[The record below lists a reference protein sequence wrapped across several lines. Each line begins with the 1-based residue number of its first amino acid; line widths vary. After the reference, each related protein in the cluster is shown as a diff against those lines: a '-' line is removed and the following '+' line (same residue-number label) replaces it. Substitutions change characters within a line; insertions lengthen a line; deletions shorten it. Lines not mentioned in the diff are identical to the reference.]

1 MKNVLKEPFL
11 NEASPHKARKR
22 FGQNFL
28 IDHGIIRDIVRAV
41 HPQKKDVIVEI
52 GPGKGAI
59 TQLLADSCDNLS
71 VIELDRDL
79 IPWLT
84 LKFEKHPHFQL
95 FQADALQFDF
105 SQLISKESVNSE
117 STKSIRIVGNLPYNI
132 STPLIFHLLTYATQ
146 VSDMHFMLQKEV
158 VKRMAAKAG
167 DSAYGRLGIMVQ
179 YFCSVENLFEVPP
192 SAFEPAPK
200 VDSAIVRLIPHQQLP
215 YPATHFQTL
224 EKLVNI
230 AFQQRRKTL
239 RNSLKQWLG
248 AEVIEQ
254 LPLDT
259 SARAE
264 EISLSEFVATS
275 NLLSSLQNSVIKNSV
290 IKNSVIQNSPIND
303 SL

>member
-1 MKNVLKEPFL
+1 MSKKFSND
-11 NEASPHKARKR
+11 ASQNSQGQHKARKR

-41 HPQKKDVIVEI
+41 HPHKDDVIVEI

-79 IPWLT
+79 VPWLKV
-84 LKFEKHPHFQL
+84 KFEKHPNFQL

-105 SQLISKESVNSE
+105 AQLVKDD
-117 STKSIRIVGNLPYNI
+117 KPIRIVGNLPYNI
-132 STPLIFHLLTYATQ
+132 STPLIFHLLSYSTQ

-179 YFCSVENLFEVPP
+179 YYCDVENLFEVPP
-192 SAFEPAPK
+192 TSFDPAPK
-200 VDSAIVRLIPHQQLP
+200 VDSAIVRLVPYKDLPHK
-215 YPATHFQTL
+215 ATNIKTL
-224 EKLVNI
+224 ESLVNV

-239 RNSLKQWLG
+239 RNALKQLL
-248 AEVIEQ
+248 APDVIEQ
-254 LPLDT
+254 LPIDT

-264 EISLSEFVATS
+264 EISLAEYVATS
-275 NLLSSLQNSVIKNSV
+275 NLLDSLVI
-290 IKNSVIQNSPIND
+290 NSPIQEN
-303 SL
+303 S

>member
-1 MKNVLKEPFL
+1 MSKNYSL
-11 NEASPHKARKR
+11 NSESQHKARKR

-41 HPQKKDVIVEI
+41 HPHKRDVIVEI

-79 IPWLT
+79 VPWLKV
-84 LKFEKHPHFQL
+84 KFEKHPNFQL

-105 SQLISKESVNSE
+105 AQLVKDD
-117 STKSIRIVGNLPYNI
+117 KPIRIVGNLPYNI
-132 STPLIFHLLTYATQ
+132 STPLIFHLLSYSTQ

-158 VKRMAAKAG
+158 VKRMAAQAG

-179 YFCSVENLFEVPP
+179 YYCAVENLFEVPP
-192 SAFEPAPK
+192 TSFDPAPK
-200 VDSAIVRLIPHQQLP
+200 VDSAIVRLVPYKELPHR
-215 YPATHFQTL
+215 ATNIKTL
-224 EKLVNI
+224 EKLVNV

-239 RNSLKQWLG
+239 RNALKQLL
-248 AEVIEQ
+248 ASDIIEQ
-254 LPLDT
+254 LPIDT

-264 EISLSEFVATS
+264 EISLADYVATS
-275 NLLSSLQNSVIKNSV
+275 NLL
-290 IKNSVIQNSPIND
+290 D
-303 SL
+303 SLSLSTDALPNS